1 MENKVLLVLVDG
13 LRPDSLERST
23 HPFLK
28 NFISETNNSF
38 HEEQIYNYFG
48 WVLVSDGQ
56 ELSDDQ
62 IKKIFKSDNQILQ
75 SYIIMYNISNT
86 INLEKY
92 LQDDDSK
99 WFVNYHLIYKQNSSK
114 EVREN
119 LIKKYLLPKSCAV
132 NNGNMKKSA
141 REYVNFYVSNML
153 ACNIFIKR
161 IEQVESEICDYL
173 NDLQQEKEEFS
184 SDSLSIYSD
193 V

>member
-1 MENKVLLVLVDG
+1 
-13 LRPDSLERST
+13 
-23 HPFLK
+23 
-28 NFISETNNSF
+28 
-38 HEEQIYNYFG
+38 
-48 WVLVSDGQ
+48 
-56 ELSDDQ
+56 
-62 IKKIFKSDNQILQ
+62 
-75 SYIIMYNISNT
+75 MYNISNT

-141 REYVNFYVSNML
+141 REYVNFYLSNML

-193 V
+193 I